1 MNRFAARIVGLAL
14 ALACT
19 LAFTRSASAAARPH
33 FATGTAHFTAPGSP
47 VFVGT
52 GLATHLGLYTEEGS
66 ATLTDSGI
74 PGMLLVTGWTKYYA
88 SNGDRLDADVSGTLN
103 LLTGAVQATITY
115 RSTGTGRFDDA
126 TGQSLLS
133 GQMAPDGTISVKV
146 AGVIDY

>member
-1 MNRFAARIVGLAL
+1 MNRFAARIVALAL

-19 LAFTRSASAAARPH
+19 LAFTGSASAAARRH

-52 GLATHLGLYTEEGS
+52 GLATHLGLYTEEGN
-66 ATLTDSGI
+66 ATLSDSGI
-74 PGMLLVTGWTKYYA
+74 PGVLLVTGWTKYYA

-103 LLTGAVQATITY
+103 LLTGVVQATITY
-115 RSTGTGRFDDA
+115 GGGTGRFDDA
-126 TGQSLLS
+126 TGQSSLT